1 MSRAQAE
8 HPALSVG
15 SELAHGDPVE
25 TLVRWSAR
33 ACLMVVGDRDGCAA
47 AEVGARSLAPA
58 PFAFAFEEAQLRGAP
73 LVACYV
79 PAGPGSA
86 PDRPT
91 GLLAEALDGWPARYP
106 DVEVRQAVL
115 AGSDVAGVLCEASDA
130 AGLAVVGAHGYRTL
144 RRNGLGPVTRTLIDT
159 AGCPVAVIP
168 ERATGGG
175 VR

>member
-33 ACLMVVGDRDGCAA
+33 
-47 AEVGARSLAPA
+47 
-58 PFAFAFEEAQLRGAP
+58 LRGAP

-144 RRNGLGPVTRTLIDT
+144 RRNGLGPVTRMLIDT

-168 ERATGGG
+168 ERVTGGG
-175 VR
+175 FR